1 MQVFKAF
8 FKVLKKNMVILAIY
22 IAIFVAMNV
31 GLTLS
36 GAQTVP
42 DDFRETKAAVAVLN
56 DDRDSELVRGF
67 TSFLAQKAQM
77 VEIEDEPE
85 ALQDALFFRKAE
97 YIIRIPPGFT
107 DSVMAG
113 TPMDL
118 TRTAVPDS
126 TSAMYMDML
135 INSYVNTAG
144 LYARHAG
151 GLSQAELADRV
162 ESDLLTRT
170 EVTIDAPKGT
180 VKDSRTN
187 TYFNFSAYTAL
198 ATLLYGVSSFMLVI
212 NDRDMRMRNLCAPL
226 RPASIV
232 LQSLLGSMVFAV
244 IVWAAVLACGYALF
258 GNVLLSV
265 NGLLWAV
272 NLLVFTLVAL
282 SMSFLIGTVIRN
294 RNAQKAAA
302 NTISLGMSFLG
313 GVMVPQG
320 LLSGT
325 VLGIASFTPV
335 YWFVKANDAI
345 AGIVSFNSGNV
356 APIIECYLIELGFAA
371 VFLSVTLLISRQ
383 RKSAAVRR
391 GTRVEQ
397 KA

>member
-36 GAQTVP
+36 GTRTVP

-67 TSFLAQKAQM
+67 TSFLEQKAQM
-77 VEIEDEPE
+77 VKIEDEPE

-118 TRTAVPDS
+118 TRMAVPDS

-135 INSYVNTAG
+135 INRYVNTAG

-162 ESDLLTRT
+162 EGDLMTQT

-180 VKDSRTN
+180 VKDARTN

-226 RPASIV
+226 RPVSIV

-244 IVWAAVLACGYALF
+244 F

-294 RNAQKAAA
+294 RNAQNAAA

-313 GVMVPQG
+313 GVMVPQN
-320 LLSGT
+320 LLSGA
-325 VLGIASFTPV
+325 VLGIASLTPV

-391 GTRVEQ
+391 GTRAGQ